1 MFITHISKLCFV
13 LILIGEL
20 NARPILQ
27 NLLGLAGVIPGLATG
42 LLGGLLG
49 APPQQN
55 SFQLPG
61 ISPIGAQAPQL
72 FPQNGFSTQ
81 LGQQFGLG
89 NQSAGLPIVYSV
101 QLPPQVGLAAAPPP
115 AAAAPAPTAA
125 GVPQAGVANGLPPG
139 SQVVLALSPAEQGL
153 LGQIGNAFNSIV
165 VGAGGLAGGVFNALN
180 YVGNTFS
187 QQIFGGSGP
196 QAKL

>member
-13 LILIGEL
+13 LILTGES
-20 NARPILQ
+20 NARPFLQ
-27 NLLGLAGVIPGLATG
+27 NLLGLAGAIPGIATG

-49 APPQQN
+49 GAPQQN
-55 SFQLPG
+55 SFQLGTP
-61 ISPIGAQAPQL
+61 APQL
-72 FPQNGFSTQ
+72 FPQAGFATQ
-81 LGQQFGLG
+81 LGNQFGLG
-89 NQSAGLPIVYSV
+89 NQSAAGLPIVYSV
-101 QLPPQVGLAAAPPP
+101 QLPPQVGLAAAPTPV
-115 AAAAPAPTAA
+115 AAAPAPTAA
-125 GVPQAGVANGLPPG
+125 GVPQIGAANGLPPG

-153 LGQIGNAFNSIV
+153 LGQIGTAFNSIV

-187 QQIFGGSGP
+187 QSIFGGTGP